1 VIPDVQSVAD
11 VDAQADALV
20 AALAAAGFVVDD
32 GDGPGA
38 VVGP

>member
-1 VIPDVQSVAD
+1 VTPDAQPVAD

-20 AALAAAGFVVDD
+20 VALAAAGFAVDD
-32 GDGPGA
+32 GDGA